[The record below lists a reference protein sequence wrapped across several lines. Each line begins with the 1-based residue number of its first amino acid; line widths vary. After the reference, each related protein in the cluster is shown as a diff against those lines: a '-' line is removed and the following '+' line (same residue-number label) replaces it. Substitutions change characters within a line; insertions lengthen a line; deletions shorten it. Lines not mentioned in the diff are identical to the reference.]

1 MLLKIKEGRVE
12 RDSQIPPPQLL
23 DSGDR
28 PPSRW
33 VSYWAAR
40 LPTLPSLPHIR
51 PSSSLSSSGKF
62 PPRPSLLSVSS
73 VSVTLSTCL
82 SISLCVCVF
91 LSLSVC
97 LCPSH
102 CVSVP
107 VSTSVTLPLPVS
119 ICVSLYLSLSL
130 PPSVCLSVSPKGS
143 LSGVCTH
150 VSLPTCYGS
159 SVLRAQVSSQPAHRG
174 RLNPPAASFSV
185 PHPKFSVC
193 PGQRVVPRPE
203 QLQHPDSVTPAVPP
217 PAGTLDQQRAPSGRQ
232 PVTSSSA
239 TNRKLFPLLSICG
252 NSQYS

>member
-1 MLLKIKEGRVE
+1 M
-12 RDSQIPPPQLL
+12 
-23 DSGDR
+23 
-28 PPSRW
+28 
-33 VSYWAAR
+33 
-40 LPTLPSLPHIR
+40 
-51 PSSSLSSSGKF
+51 
-62 PPRPSLLSVSS
+62 SVY
-73 VSVTLSTCL
+73 L
-82 SISLCVCVF
+82 SLCVSVPLTVSLSLCPHLCHSPSSCF
-91 LSLSVC
+91 YLCLSLSLSV
-97 LCPSH
+97 SA
-102 CVSVP
+102 
-107 VSTSVTLPLPVS
+107 S
-119 ICVSLYLSLSL
+119 I
-130 PPSVCLSVSPKGS
+130 CLSVSPEGS

-217 PAGTLDQQRAPSGRQ
+217 PAGTLGQQRAPSGRR